1 MQQIGLTS
9 AANLKWLKGCISLSR
24 QLGDVNMLE
33 IYKMKTKLPHIG
45 IFWVYKSTVLAKAMP
60 LNSAEPDSLSLYD
73 SDFSHI
79 VEWEDH
85 RIYLPCFPEL
95 IAVEYQEISRGRVI
109 YSGNSTSFKIYADR
123 EVVESV
129 ELQNL
134 ICDKFDLI
142 PSQCTWKLDKHYR
155 IFSS

>member
-1 MQQIGLTS
+1 
-9 AANLKWLKGCISLSR
+9 
-24 QLGDVNMLE
+24 MLE

-73 SDFSHI
+73 SDFSHL
-79 VEWEDH
+79 VEWEEH

-95 IAVEYQEISRGRVI
+95 IAVEYQEVSRGRII
-109 YSGNSTSFKIYADR
+109 YSGNSKFFKIYADR
-123 EVVESV
+123 KVVQSV
-129 ELQNL
+129 ELQTL
-134 ICDKFDLI
+134 VCDKFNLI